1 MMMLDEI
8 NLQVEEGEEMDI
20 SCTATDGNPLPKVI
34 TSLSSFI
41 TTTLSIITSII
52 IMMHHHHHNHIL
64 HSLGRHSTSR
74 GCFYHRLSS
83 NNNIINII
91 NNIIVIFYHFHQNH
105 YPGQPQPGWNRVGLV
120 ESELHNKH
128 CCRRASS

>member
-1 MMMLDEI
+1 MAMMMMLDEI

-64 HSLGRHSTSR
+64 HSLGRQSTAR
-74 GCFYHRLSS
+74 GCFYHCLSS
-83 NNNIINII
+83 NNNIII
-91 NNIIVIFYHFHQNH
+91 IFYHFHQNH
-105 YPGQPQPGWNRVGLV
+105 SPGHPQPGWNRVGLV